1 MIFKG
6 LLLVQFFFI
15 FLFSNT
21 KTPFQFWF
29 WVTFGFGFKFLKI
42 QKNHLIFLI
51 KKLQESLEIFE
62 YNPEN
67 QKNRNNQK
75 DKLARFFYFQT

>member
-1 MIFKG
+1 
-6 LLLVQFFFI
+6 
-15 FLFSNT
+15 
-21 KTPFQFWF
+21 
-29 WVTFGFGFKFLKI
+29 VTFGFGFKFLKI